1 MAEEIIDL
9 RDRIEK
15 MRVQIENEGTEQIEE
30 IVSREVYQKTKSAN
44 ISLSMQSKKVDAN
57 QHSESM
63 INNQEFK
70 TNENIPH
77 KNKNESKTETF
88 PSVNLSVKNPFSNK
102 ILISMFVIQILS
114 NFGILFL
121 LYVGME

>member
-30 IVSREVYQKTKSAN
+30 IVSREIYQKTKSSN
-44 ISLSMQSKKVDAN
+44 ISLSMQSKNVDAN
-57 QHSESM
+57 QHSESV
-63 INNQEFK
+63 IDDQEFK

-77 KNKNESKTETF
+77 KNRSKNETF
-88 PSVNLSVKNPFSNK
+88 PSVSLSVKNPLSSK
-102 ILISMFVIQILS
+102 LLTSMIILQIFS
-114 NFGILFL
+114 NFGILYL
-121 LYVGME
+121 LYKGME

>member
-30 IVSREVYQKTKSAN
+30 IVSREVFQKTKSSN
-44 ISLSMQSKKVDAN
+44 ITLSMESKKFDAN
-57 QHSESM
+57 QHSESI
-63 INNQEFK
+63 INNQELK

-77 KNKNESKTETF
+77 KNKSKSETF
-88 PSVNLSVKNPFSNK
+88 PSVSLSVKNPLSNK
-102 ILISMFVIQILS
+102 ILIAMFVLQIFS
-114 NFGILFL
+114 NFGILYL
-121 LYVGME
+121 LYKAME

>member
-30 IVSREVYQKTKSAN
+30 IVSREVYQKTKSSN

-63 INNQEFK
+63 INNQKFK
-70 TNENIPH
+70 TNENIPQ
-77 KNKNESKTETF
+77 KNKSKSETF
-88 PSVNLSVKNPFSNK
+88 PSVSLSVKNPLSSKFLTCII
-102 ILISMFVIQILS
+102 ILQLFS
-114 NFGILFL
+114 NFGILYL
-121 LYVGME
+121 LYKGME

>member
-30 IVSREVYQKTKSAN
+30 IVSREVFQKTKSSN
-44 ISLSMQSKKVDAN
+44 ITLSMESKKFDAN

-63 INNQEFK
+63 NNNQELK

-77 KNKNESKTETF
+77 KNKSKSETF
-88 PSVNLSVKNPFSNK
+88 PSVSLSVKNPLSNK
-102 ILISMFVIQILS
+102 ILIAMFVVQIFS
-114 NFGILFL
+114 NFGILYL
-121 LYVGME
+121 LYKGME

>member
-30 IVSREVYQKTKSAN
+30 IVSREVFQKTKSSN
-44 ISLSMQSKKVDAN
+44 ITLSMESKKFDAN
-57 QHSESM
+57 QHSESI
-63 INNQEFK
+63 INNQELK

-77 KNKNESKTETF
+77 KNKSKSETF
-88 PSVNLSVKNPFSNK
+88 PSVSLSVKNPLSNK
-102 ILISMFVIQILS
+102 ILIAMFVVQIFS
-114 NFGILFL
+114 NFGILYL
-121 LYVGME
+121 LYKVME

>member
-30 IVSREVYQKTKSAN
+30 IVSREVFQKTKSSN
-44 ISLSMQSKKVDAN
+44 ITLSMESKKFDAN

-63 INNQEFK
+63 INNQELK

-77 KNKNESKTETF
+77 KNKSKSETF
-88 PSVNLSVKNPFSNK
+88 PSVSLSVKNPLSNK
-102 ILISMFVIQILS
+102 ILIAMFVVQIFS
-114 NFGILFL
+114 NFGILYL
-121 LYVGME
+121 LYKAME

>member
-30 IVSREVYQKTKSAN
+30 IVSREVYQKTKSSN

-63 INNQEFK
+63 INNQKFK
-70 TNENIPH
+70 TNENIPQ
-77 KNKNESKTETF
+77 KNKSKSETF
-88 PSVNLSVKNPFSNK
+88 PSVSLSVKNPLSSKFLTCMV
-102 ILISMFVIQILS
+102 ILQLFS
-114 NFGILFL
+114 NFGILYL
-121 LYVGME
+121 LYKVME

>member
-30 IVSREVYQKTKSAN
+30 IVSREVYQKTKSSN

-57 QHSESM
+57 QNNESV

-77 KNKNESKTETF
+77 KNKPTSETF
-88 PSVNLSVKNPFSNK
+88 PSVSLSVKNPLSSKFLTCMI
-102 ILISMFVIQILS
+102 ILQLFS
-114 NFGILFL
+114 NFGILYL
-121 LYVGME
+121 LYKGME

>member
-30 IVSREVYQKTKSAN
+30 IVSREVYQKTKSSN
-44 ISLSMQSKKVDAN
+44 ITLSMEAKKIDAN
-57 QHSESM
+57 QHSKSI
-63 INNQEFK
+63 INNQAFK

-77 KNKNESKTETF
+77 KNTSKNETF
-88 PSVNLSVKNPFSNK
+88 PSVSLSVKNPLSSKFLTCII
-102 ILISMFVIQILS
+102 ILQLFS
-114 NFGILFL
+114 NFGILYL
-121 LYVGME
+121 LYKGME

>member
-30 IVSREVYQKTKSAN
+30 IVSREVFQKTKSSN
-44 ISLSMQSKKVDAN
+44 ITLSMESKKFDAN
-57 QHSESM
+57 QHSESI

-77 KNKNESKTETF
+77 KNKSKSETF
-88 PSVNLSVKNPFSNK
+88 PSVSLSVKNPLSNK
-102 ILISMFVIQILS
+102 ILIAMFVLQIFS
-114 NFGILFL
+114 NFGILYL
-121 LYVGME
+121 LYKGME

>member
-30 IVSREVYQKTKSAN
+30 IVSREVYQKTKSSN

-57 QHSESM
+57 QNKESM

-77 KNKNESKTETF
+77 KNKSKSETF
-88 PSVNLSVKNPFSNK
+88 PSVSLSVKNPLSNK
-102 ILISMFVIQILS
+102 ILIAMFVLQIFS
-114 NFGILFL
+114 NFGILYL
-121 LYVGME
+121 LYKGME

>member
-30 IVSREVYQKTKSAN
+30 IVSREVNQKTKSSN
-44 ISLSMQSKKVDAN
+44 ISLSMQSNKVNAN

-63 INNQEFK
+63 INDQEFK

-77 KNKNESKTETF
+77 NNKSKNEIF
-88 PSVNLSVKNPFSNK
+88 PSVSLSVKNPLSSKFLTCIV
-102 ILISMFVIQILS
+102 ILQLFS
-114 NFGILFL
+114 NFGILYL
-121 LYVGME
+121 LYKGME

>member
-30 IVSREVYQKTKSAN
+30 IVSREVFQKTKSSN
-44 ISLSMQSKKVDAN
+44 ITLSMESKKFDAN

-63 INNQEFK
+63 NNNQELK

-77 KNKNESKTETF
+77 KNKSKSETF
-88 PSVNLSVKNPFSNK
+88 PSVSLSVKNPLSNK
-102 ILISMFVIQILS
+102 ILIAMFVLQIFS
-114 NFGILFL
+114 NFGILYL
-121 LYVGME
+121 LYKGME

>member
-15 MRVQIENEGTEQIEE
+15 MRVQFENEGTEQIEE
-30 IVSREVYQKTKSAN
+30 IVSREVHSKTNLSN

-57 QHSESM
+57 QPSDDF

-70 TNENIPH
+70 TNENNPH
-77 KNKNESKTETF
+77 KNKSKNETF
-88 PSVNLSVKNPFSNK
+88 PSVSLSVKNPLSSKFLMCMI
-102 ILISMFVIQILS
+102 ILQIFS
-114 NFGILFL
+114 NFGILYL
-121 LYVGME
+121 LYLGME

>member
-15 MRVQIENEGTEQIEE
+15 MRVQIENEDTEQIEE

-63 INNQEFK
+63 INNQKFK
-70 TNENIPH
+70 TNENIPQ
-77 KNKNESKTETF
+77 KNKSKSETF
-88 PSVNLSVKNPFSNK
+88 PSVSLSVKNPLSSKFLTCMI
-102 ILISMFVIQILS
+102 ILQLFS
-114 NFGILFL
+114 NFGILYL
-121 LYVGME
+121 LYKGME

>member
-44 ISLSMQSKKVDAN
+44 ISLSMQSNKVDAN

-70 TNENIPH
+70 TNEKIPH
-77 KNKNESKTETF
+77 KNKSKSETF
-88 PSVNLSVKNPFSNK
+88 PSVSLSVKNPLSSKFLTCMV
-102 ILISMFVIQILS
+102 ILQLFS
-114 NFGILFL
+114 NFGILYL
-121 LYVGME
+121 LYKVME

>member
-57 QHSESM
+57 QHSKSM
-63 INNQEFK
+63 INNQKFK
-70 TNENIPH
+70 TNENIPQ
-77 KNKNESKTETF
+77 KNKSKSETF
-88 PSVNLSVKNPFSNK
+88 PSVSLSVKNPLSSKFLTCMI
-102 ILISMFVIQILS
+102 ILQLFS
-114 NFGILFL
+114 NFGILYL
-121 LYVGME
+121 LYKGME

>member
-30 IVSREVYQKTKSAN
+30 IVSREVFQKTKSSN
-44 ISLSMQSKKVDAN
+44 ITLSMESKKFDAN

-63 INNQEFK
+63 INNQELK

-77 KNKNESKTETF
+77 KNKSKSETF
-88 PSVNLSVKNPFSNK
+88 PSVSLSVKNPLSNK
-102 ILISMFVIQILS
+102 ILIAMFVVQIFS
-114 NFGILFL
+114 NIGILYL
-121 LYVGME
+121 LYKGME

>member
-30 IVSREVYQKTKSAN
+30 IVSGEVYQKTKSSN

-57 QHSESM
+57 QNKESM

-77 KNKNESKTETF
+77 KNKSKSETF
-88 PSVNLSVKNPFSNK
+88 PSVSLSVKNPLSNK
-102 ILISMFVIQILS
+102 ILIAMFVVQIFS
-114 NFGILFL
+114 NFGILYL
-121 LYVGME
+121 LYKGME

>member
-30 IVSREVYQKTKSAN
+30 IVSREVFQKTKSSN
-44 ISLSMQSKKVDAN
+44 ITLSMESKEFDAN
-57 QHSESM
+57 QHSESI
-63 INNQEFK
+63 INNQELK

-77 KNKNESKTETF
+77 KNKSKSETF
-88 PSVNLSVKNPFSNK
+88 PSVSLSVKNPLSNK
-102 ILISMFVIQILS
+102 ILIAMFVLQIFS
-114 NFGILFL
+114 NFGILYL
-121 LYVGME
+121 LYKAME

>member
-30 IVSREVYQKTKSAN
+30 IVSREVYQKTKSSN

-63 INNQEFK
+63 INNQKFK
-70 TNENIPH
+70 TNENIPQ
-77 KNKNESKTETF
+77 KNKSKSETF
-88 PSVNLSVKNPFSNK
+88 PSVSLSVKNPLSSKFLTCMI
-102 ILISMFVIQILS
+102 ILQLFS
-114 NFGILFL
+114 NFGILYL
-121 LYVGME
+121 LYKGME

>member
-30 IVSREVYQKTKSAN
+30 IVSREVYQKTKSSN

-57 QHSESM
+57 QNNESM

-77 KNKNESKTETF
+77 NNKSKNEIF
-88 PSVNLSVKNPFSNK
+88 PSVSLSVKNPLSSKFLTCIV
-102 ILISMFVIQILS
+102 ILQLFS
-114 NFGILFL
+114 NFGILYL
-121 LYVGME
+121 LYKGME

>member
-30 IVSREVYQKTKSAN
+30 IVSREVYQKTKSSN

-57 QHSESM
+57 QDSKSM
-63 INNQEFK
+63 INNQKFK
-70 TNENIPH
+70 TNENIPQ
-77 KNKNESKTETF
+77 KNKSKSETF
-88 PSVNLSVKNPFSNK
+88 PSVSLSVKNPLSSKFLTCMI
-102 ILISMFVIQILS
+102 ILQLFS
-114 NFGILFL
+114 NFGILYL
-121 LYVGME
+121 LYKGME

>member
-30 IVSREVYQKTKSAN
+30 IVSREVFQKTKSSN
-44 ISLSMQSKKVDAN
+44 ITLSMESKKFDAN

-63 INNQEFK
+63 INNQELK

-77 KNKNESKTETF
+77 KNKSKSETF
-88 PSVNLSVKNPFSNK
+88 PSVSLSVKNPLSNK
-102 ILISMFVIQILS
+102 ILIAMFVLQIFS
-114 NFGILFL
+114 NFGILYL
-121 LYVGME
+121 LYKGME

>member
-30 IVSREVYQKTKSAN
+30 IVSREVFQKTKSSN
-44 ISLSMQSKKVDAN
+44 ITLSMESKKFDAN
-57 QHSESM
+57 QHSESI
-63 INNQEFK
+63 INNQELK

-77 KNKNESKTETF
+77 KNKSKSETF
-88 PSVNLSVKNPFSNK
+88 PSVSLSVKNPLSNK
-102 ILISMFVIQILS
+102 ILIAMFVVQIFS
-114 NFGILFL
+114 NFGILYL
-121 LYVGME
+121 LYKGME

>member
-15 MRVQIENEGTEQIEE
+15 MRVQIENEGTEQIKE
-30 IVSREVYQKTKSAN
+30 IVSREVFQKTKSSN
-44 ISLSMQSKKVDAN
+44 ITLSMESKKFDAN

-63 INNQEFK
+63 ISNQELK

-77 KNKNESKTETF
+77 KNKSKSETF
-88 PSVNLSVKNPFSNK
+88 PSVSLSVKNPLSNK
-102 ILISMFVIQILS
+102 ILIAMFVVQIFS
-114 NFGILFL
+114 NFGILYL
-121 LYVGME
+121 LYKGME

>member
-30 IVSREVYQKTKSAN
+30 IVSREVFQKTKSSN
-44 ISLSMQSKKVDAN
+44 ITLSMESKKFDAN
-57 QHSESM
+57 QHSESI
-63 INNQEFK
+63 INNQELK

-77 KNKNESKTETF
+77 KNKSKSETF
-88 PSVNLSVKNPFSNK
+88 PSVSLSVKNPLSNK
-102 ILISMFVIQILS
+102 ILIAMFVLQIFS
-114 NFGILFL
+114 NFGILYL
-121 LYVGME
+121 LYKGME

>member
-30 IVSREVYQKTKSAN
+30 IVSREVFQKTKSSN
-44 ISLSMQSKKVDAN
+44 ITLSMESKKFDAN
-57 QHSESM
+57 QHTESM
-63 INNQEFK
+63 INNQELK

-77 KNKNESKTETF
+77 KNKSKSETF
-88 PSVNLSVKNPFSNK
+88 PSVSLSVKNPLSNK
-102 ILISMFVIQILS
+102 ILIAMFVLQIFS
-114 NFGILFL
+114 NFGILYL
-121 LYVGME
+121 LYKGME

>member
-15 MRVQIENEGTEQIEE
+15 MRVQIENEGTEQIKE
-30 IVSREVYQKTKSAN
+30 IVSREVFQKTKSSN
-44 ISLSMQSKKVDAN
+44 ITLSMESKKFDAN

-63 INNQEFK
+63 INNQELK

-77 KNKNESKTETF
+77 KNKSKSETF
-88 PSVNLSVKNPFSNK
+88 PSVSLSVKNPLSNK
-102 ILISMFVIQILS
+102 ILIAMFVVQIFS
-114 NFGILFL
+114 NFGILYL
-121 LYVGME
+121 LYKGME